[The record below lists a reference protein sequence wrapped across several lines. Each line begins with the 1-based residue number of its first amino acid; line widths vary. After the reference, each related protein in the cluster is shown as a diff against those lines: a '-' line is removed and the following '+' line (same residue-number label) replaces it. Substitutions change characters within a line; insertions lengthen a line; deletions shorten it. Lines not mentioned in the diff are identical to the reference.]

1 MFIYHVKADILY
13 VCCMCDLIDSNT
25 QDSELISNYFDNPI
39 IISLV
44 FQA

>member
-13 VCCMCDLIDSNT
+13 VFCMCDLIDSST

-39 IISLV
+39 IISLI